1 MDFKKLVERI
11 KSSRNFKVAA
21 IAAVV
26 LAIAAGGG
34 AYYFLVYQPQ
44 IESEAAAAKPPVVKK
59 PQSAPPP
66 ITAKPAVA
74 QPAASAVPVVVPEK
88 QQPVVAHAPSTP
100 ALTPGKS
107 DEAAK
112 KIEPEKLQ
120 DAAMPEQ
127 AAKPDQVAKPEQAAK
142 AGKETDTPN
151 LKEESPQ
158 SRDPIPAAAPVAVE
172 PAASVAADVHA
183 TRRWGITPK
192 YNDVMTAVLRGD
204 REATKELL
212 DLGWWVDK
220 PSENAITPLMAA
232 VMNRDTQMV
241 QLLLEYGAEP
251 TLQALSLARK
261 NNDAATAALLEQKG
275 AR

>member
-1 MDFKKLVERI
+1 MDIKKLIERI
-11 KSSRNFKVAA
+11 KSSRNFKVAV
-21 IAAVV
+21 IAAAV

-34 AYYFLVYQPQ
+34 AYYLFVYQPQ
-44 IESEAAAAKPPVVKK
+44 IESNAAAAIPPIVKK
-59 PQSAPPP
+59 PLPAPPP
-66 ITAKPAVA
+66 ITAKPAVV
-74 QPAASAVPVVVPEK
+74 QPAASAVPVVVSEK
-88 QQPVVAHAPSTP
+88 QQSEVAHTPSTP

-127 AAKPDQVAKPEQAAK
+127 AAK
-142 AGKETDTPN
+142 AGKETDMSN
-151 LKEESPQ
+151 LKEDSQQ
-158 SRDPIPAAAPVAVE
+158 SRDSIPAAAPVAVE
-172 PAASVAADVHA
+172 AAASVAADVSTA
-183 TRRWGITPK
+183 RRWGVTPK

-204 REATKELL
+204 REAAKELL

-251 TLQALSLARK
+251 TSQALSLARK